1 MLRYSLSIVL
11 LSLFY
16 TSSYAY
22 EVTVKTDA
30 HDPSRMEYSISDDG
44 CEISWFTTQQKTDK
58 KFVLAVTRACS
69 LSFTEQADYHEAI
82 LERIN
87 KDIPVGQFSVLS
99 WGGFSYHEDFS
110 WVLPL
115 ALASEQSATY
125 LDYRQHYPH
134 ARINDINQIFVEI
147 ANQVRPFEPLAE
159 LFNEY
164 NRTLA
169 LDGVEK
175 VFSAKAGKLP
185 FYADLREQKVGQ
197 HARVIYDAGMTYFHI
212 LPIPK

>member
-1 MLRYSLSIVL
+1 MSIVL
-11 LSLFY
+11 SLFF
-16 TSSYAY
+16 TSVHAY
-22 EVTVKTDA
+22 EVTVKADA
-30 HDPSRMEYSISDDG
+30 HDSARMEYHISDDG
-44 CEISWFTTQQKTDK
+44 CEISWFTTQQQTDK
-58 KFVLAVTRACS
+58 KFTLAVTRTCPR
-69 LSFTEQADYHEAI
+69 SFAAQADYHEAI

-87 KDIPVGQFSVLS
+87 QDIPVAQFSSLS
-99 WGGFSYHEDFS
+99 WGGFSYQDDFS

-115 ALASEQSATY
+115 ALASEKSAAY

-134 ARINDINQIFVEI
+134 AKVNDINQIFVEI

-164 NRTLA
+164 NKTLV

-175 VFSAKAGKLP
+175 VLSARAGKLP
-185 FYADLREQKVGQ
+185 FYADLREHKVGE

-212 LPIPK
+212 LPIPE